1 MFEDL
6 CPCLNAVNIL
16 HVIVSIYTRKNV
28 SCVQQVV
35 FALGGL
41 FQVVTKF
48 GTSCFKTVVTTL
60 LILSDLLQRCSNK
73 SDTVMM

>member
-35 FALGGL
+35 FTLGGL

-48 GTSCFKTVVTTL
+48 GTSCFKIVVTTL
-60 LILSDLLQRCSNK
+60 LILSDLLQRSNK